1 MAKSPSTVKLHL
13 RAYDFRSTKF
23 IKVSA
28 FHPDTHWKS
37 YFFDATLCHK
47 DFHLSTAQHSFH
59 LCHYASHLKFFTKCF
74 SPSYMCFCPWG
85 GFMVKKM
92 VVLSR
97 MHPLPKLLH
106 VLPGLPCQAVDCNLG
121 AKLAKHVLMASDS
134 VCASCDCLCIL
145 QGLLFHLSD
154 CGRQDCQPMLF

>member
-1 MAKSPSTVKLHL
+1 MMKKREMAKSPSTGPDVLLTSAYIFTVKLHL

-74 SPSYMCFCPWG
+74 SRSYMCFCPWG

-106 VLPGLPCQAVDCNLG
+106 VLPGLPCQAVD
-121 AKLAKHVLMASDS
+121 
-134 VCASCDCLCIL
+134 
-145 QGLLFHLSD
+145 
-154 CGRQDCQPMLF
+154 